1 MGLIRWA
8 DPPYAPPM
16 ASAPE
21 AIAAPTASRHH
32 DNVARHLSGISQD
45 LQARVRHCLSEDCGY
60 HGLRPSF
67 GPFLSLLWNEGR
79 PLSALASEL
88 AISPQACSQLAN
100 RVEEAGYLRRTPHPE
115 DRRSKLV
122 ELTPRGRRLVEE
134 GVRIILE
141 TESEYSALVGAGA
154 YRRFTAAL
162 ADLYRGLALP
172 TRPDPSLPA
181 EASRSVG
188 VVPLLAVRAQRM
200 LMEATIARGHPG
212 LKMSA
217 GEVLPLVGPEGRR
230 IHQLASVQ
238 GVSRQAISAVAK
250 ELEEAGYLRRQ
261 PDPRD
266 RRGVVLH
273 LTRRGEELIADS
285 LAAQEEL
292 EASFRKLLGEERL
305 AQLKHTARDLYRAL
319 HPGSEQPAPG
329 TRQRVPNAAGGHIEQ
344 LATRLQRQLGS
355 RDAARLAALL
365 EPGPGVGRT
374 P

>member
-1 MGLIRWA
+1 MA
-8 DPPYAPPM
+8 FAP
-16 ASAPE
+16 AA
-21 AIAAPTASRHH
+21 AAAPVASRHQ
-32 DNVARHLSGISQD
+32 DTVARHLSGISQD

-100 RVEEAGYLRRTPHPE
+100 LVEEAGYLTRTPHPQ

-172 TRPDPSLPA
+172 TRPDPALPA

-230 IHQLASVQ
+230 IHHIASVQ

-273 LTRRGEELIADS
+273 LTRRGEGLIADS

-292 EASFRKLLGEERL
+292 EASFRELLGEERL
-305 AQLKHTARDLYRAL
+305 AQLKDSARDLYRAL
-319 HPGSEQPAPG
+319 YPGAEQPAPG
-329 TRQRVPNAAGGHIEQ
+329 PRQGSAPDAGGGRIEQ